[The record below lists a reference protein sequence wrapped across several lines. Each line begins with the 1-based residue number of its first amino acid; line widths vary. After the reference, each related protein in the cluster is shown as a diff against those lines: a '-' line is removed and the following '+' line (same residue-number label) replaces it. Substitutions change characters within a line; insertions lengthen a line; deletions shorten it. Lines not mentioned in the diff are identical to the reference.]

1 MMTYTEEDA
10 MYWVEFT
17 PIYMTR
23 ENKKTIK
30 ENCIKV
36 LDTLNK
42 CNCCPRHKINRISVE
57 DYEKGATGDFPDK
70 NTHLYVKMRCECDC
84 RHLTRIICH
93 RLRELDEN

>member
-1 MMTYTEEDA
+1 MARQLKGKARKQTKEEKRLSA
-10 MYWVEFT
+10 AK
-17 PIYMTR
+17 R
-23 ENKKTIK
+23 LKAK